1 MAAIASIAA
10 SGVIGVFGA
19 TESTLTASDTITVA
33 PGKCQLL
40 ALRNPTAGSLTV
52 AIKGADVTTAS
63 IPGYGGAVSLA
74 AGYQITLAANEQKA
88 VILSTI
94 SLYLQGVV
102 SITGGTG
109 IKAQLFDI

>member
-1 MAAIASIAA
+1 MAAIASIVA
-10 SGVIGVFGA
+10 SGVIGAFAA
-19 TESTLTASDTITVA
+19 TESTLTSSDTITIA

-40 ALRNPTAGSLTV
+40 ALRNATAGALTITV
-52 AIKGADVTTAS
+52 KGADSITAN
-63 IPGYGGAVSLA
+63 IPGYGGSVSLS

-102 SITGGTG
+102 TITGGTG
-109 IKAQLFDI
+109 AKIQVFDI